1 MYEVVKTFTNKD
13 FGKLRVV
20 CIDNEFFLISK
31 DLGEFLGYVNTRNTT
46 ITHVDKKD
54 RKHCLINTSFGIQK
68 MVVVNKNGVYSLIY
82 NVKSQRGKNARDWII
97 QNVIPELYENK
108 ELSVLNLSQENERS
122 SNMNEIIKINY
133 DSEQP
138 TVLGRDLH
146 KALEVKTAYKDW
158 FPRMCDYGFE
168 EGKDFN
174 PLKNERVQIEGDREV
189 SRQVT
194 DHQLT
199 IPMAKEICMLQR
211 SEKGKMFRQYFISI
225 EEQWNTPDVV
235 IARALLMTNKKLE
248 ELKNK
253 NLLLKAENK
262 ALEVE
267 NTKKE
272 NIIQEN
278 QPKVDFAEGITASKG
293 TISMSQFAKMVSKE
307 TGKTIGRNAILL
319 WLRQQKILMR
329 TNEPYQMYKKYFEYI
344 SVLNHWGKGGF
355 ATRVTGKGQKWL
367 FERLRKA
374 GVIGEKKNTKL
385 VSVSVAQSDEDDYS
399 WVDEI

>member
-1 MYEVVKTFTNKD
+1 
-13 FGKLRVV
+13 
-20 CIDNEFFLISK
+20 
-31 DLGEFLGYVNTRNTT
+31 
-46 ITHVDKKD
+46 
-54 RKHCLINTSFGIQK
+54 
-68 MVVVNKNGVYSLIY
+68 
-82 NVKSQRGKNARDWII
+82 
-97 QNVIPELYENK
+97 
-108 ELSVLNLSQENERS
+108 
-122 SNMNEIIKINY
+122 MNEIIKINY

-344 SVLNHWGKGGF
+344 PVLNHWGKGGF